1 MPKKNYKFISDYSI
15 RKALSYTLQI
25 ANGKMQQ
32 EDDENTAMKLANI
45 YMHFWNENML
55 YEDYEPYSRLCYG
68 GISFFFVLASMRR
81 FNKLYKQDFDIVSLD
96 SQKMMILLSPEGVKK
111 IKDYVPEENEEL
123 YEQALEEHVFKIT
136 TDKLYP
142 KLNITDAPI
151 NRTSDGYMFVNP
163 LVVLF
168 NDSCESQ
175 FLNYTRKC
183 DNSRYLRIKDKI
195 KERIIPLIIEMI
207 KYKNPNVKAIP
218 NFHVRIPFQKKNRR
232 ECDLLLVDENGS
244 ALYIEVKHFYYPQS
258 FCETKNLDSELEKAL
273 NKMPEQLKA
282 IKESWGEIQ
291 KNYDVKTNLNKI
303 FGVIVSHRYCG
314 YDIPIDENTPIVSS
328 STLYESIAKA
338 SSLEEIYNEC
348 KEIDVMYPNLRFIER
363 ILEFDFDRYRF
374 HINVE
379 CLDPILEIEF
389 IKSYRR
395 QIAKGLSSERPD
407 EYNSIKDLA
416 KAYIDEIND
425 KKF

>member
-1 MPKKNYKFISDYSI
+1 MAD
-15 RKALSYTLQI
+15 
-25 ANGKMQQ
+25 GKMQK
-32 EDDENTAMKLANI
+32 EDDEDIAMKLANI

-81 FNKLYKQDFDIVSLD
+81 FDKLYKRDFDIVSLD
-96 SQKMMILLSPEGVKK
+96 SQKVMILLSPEGVKK

-123 YEQALEEHVFKIT
+123 YNKALEEHIYKIT

-175 FLNYTRKC
+175 FLNYIRKC
-183 DNSRYLRIKDKI
+183 DNSRYLKIKDKI

-207 KYKNPNVKAIP
+207 KYKFPKTSAIP
-218 NFHVRIPFQKKNRR
+218 NFYVKIPLQKKNRR
-232 ECDLLLVDENGS
+232 ECDLLLVDENGC

-258 FCETKNLDSELEKAL
+258 FCETKNLDNELEKAL

-282 IKESWGEIQ
+282 IKESWGDIQ
-291 KNYDVKTNLNKI
+291 KNYNVKADLCKI
-303 FGVIVSHRYCG
+303 FGVVVSHRYCG
-314 YDIPIDENTPIVSS
+314 YDVPIDENTPIVSS
-328 STLYESIAKA
+328 STLYESIANA
-338 SSLEEIYNEC
+338 SSLEEIYNGC
-348 KEIDVMYPNLRFIER
+348 KEVDIIYPNLRFIER
-363 ILEFDFDRYRF
+363 MLEFDFERYTF
-374 HINVE
+374 HVNVE

-407 EYNSIKDLA
+407 AYNSIQELA
-416 KAYIDEIND
+416 KAYIDEINEKSVYTD
-425 KKF
+425 KL